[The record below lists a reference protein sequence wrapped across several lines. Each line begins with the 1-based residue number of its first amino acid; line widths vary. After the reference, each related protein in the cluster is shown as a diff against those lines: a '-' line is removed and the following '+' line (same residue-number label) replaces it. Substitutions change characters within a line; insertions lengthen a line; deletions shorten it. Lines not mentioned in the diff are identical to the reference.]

1 MADFK
6 SSRTPEKQSASYL
19 LGSSESGGMIMG
31 VLIGV
36 FVGVGLA
43 LIVAWYLMKSQPQE
57 KPGVRAPNAPAF
69 MKPMPPKSD
78 KETEEETTIAPPQL
92 DLNKSLQTKVPGI
105 GGVDPAR
112 DPIADIAAGKTAET
126 KNEAKA
132 DTLFFVQTG
141 VFSQRAEADAQK
153 ANLAMQGIQA
163 QLSESAVDGNS
174 VWRVRI
180 GPFGSIEDTTSVRS
194 KLTILGIKPTVIR
207 VNRS

>member
-1 MADFK
+1 
-6 SSRTPEKQSASYL
+6 
-19 LGSSESGGMIMG
+19 MIMG

-57 KPGVRAPNAPAF
+57 KPGVRAPSAPAF
-69 MKPMPPKSD
+69 MKPLPPKSD
-78 KETEEETTIAPPQL
+78 NETEEETAVAPPQL

-105 GGVDPAR
+105 GGADPTR
-112 DPIADIAAGKTAET
+112 DPIADIAAGKTPDT
-126 KNEAKA
+126 KPEPKA

-141 VFSQRAEADAQK
+141 VFSQRTDADAQK

-163 QLSESAVDGNS
+163 QLSESAVDGNL